1 MGVVGPILINNI
13 NEEDQIDESDLV
25 SEAGAVAAAEEDNV
39 MAGRTETRET

>member
-1 MGVVGPILINNI
+1 MGVVGPILIN